1 MQFSSVFFDLDDTLY
16 PSSNGLWDAIRDRM
30 NRYMEEILALPP
42 EQITTLRR
50 DYFLTYGTTLRG
62 LQVHHNV
69 DADDFLA
76 YVHDLALDTFL
87 QPDLALRSL
96 IQSLPQKKWVFT
108 NADDAHARRVI
119 AKLGLDGC
127 FDGIIDVRANDFF
140 CKPQPQA
147 YWSALAIA
155 GETVPDRCVFL
166 DDSPRNLAPA
176 TELGLMT
183 VLVGTDRP
191 DPAACFSIQSIHD
204 LPRRLPQLWNHMG
217 N

>member
-1 MQFSSVFFDLDDTLY
+1 MRFSSVFFDLDDTLY

-30 NRYMEEILALPP
+30 NQYMEEILVLPP
-42 EQITTLRR
+42 EQISILRR
-50 DYFLTYGTTLRG
+50 QYFLTYGTTLRG

-87 QPDLALRSL
+87 QPDPALKSL
-96 IQSLPQKKWVFT
+96 IQSLPQKKWIFT
-108 NADDAHARRVI
+108 NADSAHARRVI
-119 AKLGLDGC
+119 SELGLIGC

-147 YWSALAIA
+147 YRSALAIA
-155 GETVPDRCVFL
+155 GETAPERCVFL

-176 TELGLMT
+176 TELGFMT

-191 DPAACFSIQSIHD
+191 DPAACFSMQSIHD
-204 LPRRLPQLWNHMG
+204 LPLRLPELWNHTVY
-217 N
+217 

>member
-1 MQFSSVFFDLDDTLY
+1 
-16 PSSNGLWDAIRDRM
+16 M

-42 EQITTLRR
+42 EKITTMRR

-62 LQVHHNV
+62 LQIHHNV

-119 AKLGLDGC
+119 AELGLDGC
-127 FDGIIDVRANDFF
+127 FDGIVDVRANDFF

-147 YWSALAIA
+147 YRSAMAIA

-176 TELGLMT
+176 TELGFMT

-191 DPAACFSIQSIHD
+191 DPAACFSIQSVHD
-204 LPRRLPQLWNHMG
+204 LPRRLPQLWNHKG

>member
-1 MQFSSVFFDLDDTLY
+1 MRFSTVFFDLDDTLY

-30 NRYMEEILALPP
+30 NRYMQEILMLPP
-42 EQITTLRR
+42 EQVTILRR
-50 DYFLTYGTTLRG
+50 QYFMTYGTTLRG
-62 LQVHHNV
+62 LQANHNV

-76 YVHDLALDTFL
+76 YVHDLELNIFL
-87 QPDLALRSL
+87 QPDPALKSL
-96 IQSLPQKKWVFT
+96 IQSLPQKKWIFT

-119 AKLGLDGC
+119 SELGLDGC

-147 YWSALAIA
+147 YRSALALA
-155 GETVPDRCVFL
+155 GETAPERCVFL

-176 TELGLMT
+176 TELGFMT
-183 VLVGTDRP
+183 VLVGADRP
-191 DPAACFSIQSIHD
+191 DPAACFSMQSIHD
-204 LPRRLPQLWNHMG
+204 LPRRLPQLWNHKG